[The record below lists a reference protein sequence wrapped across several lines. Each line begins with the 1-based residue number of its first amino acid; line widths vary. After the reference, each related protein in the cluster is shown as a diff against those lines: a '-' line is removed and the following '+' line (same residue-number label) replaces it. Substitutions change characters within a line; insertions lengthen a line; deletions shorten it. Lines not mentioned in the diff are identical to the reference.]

1 LLPSF
6 HEISPMTTTRR
17 ELVAFAVAMAEEFPR
32 VAGLP
37 AVVLRLVRLSKRHAR
52 FQEASCNYG
61 LSAAEEAAERR
72 CEEAIRRLCRGLGCE
87 PVFSSDPRGC
97 TVKLRMPSG
106 RTDDFAQEGVCV
118 PQ

>member
-1 LLPSF
+1 
-6 HEISPMTTTRR
+6 MTTTRR
-17 ELVAFAVAMAEEFPR
+17 ELVAFAVTMAEEFPR

-37 AVVLRLVRLSKRHAR
+37 AVVLRLARLSKRHAR

-72 CEEAIRRLCRGLGCE
+72 CEDAIRRVCE
-87 PVFSSDPRGC
+87 PVFSGDPRGC
-97 TVKLRMPSG
+97 TVRLRLRSG
-106 RTDDFAQEGVCV
+106 RTDDFAGTGVCV